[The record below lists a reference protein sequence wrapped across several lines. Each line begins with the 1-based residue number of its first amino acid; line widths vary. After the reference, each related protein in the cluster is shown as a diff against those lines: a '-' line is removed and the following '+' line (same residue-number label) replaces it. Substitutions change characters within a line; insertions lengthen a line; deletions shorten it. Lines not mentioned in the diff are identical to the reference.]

1 MNLKVAICDDS
12 KADQEYIIQILNQ
25 WSQATNIHLGI
36 HTFLSAEQFL
46 FQYEEEKDFQI
57 LVLDIEMGKMNGIEL
72 AKKIRKVNKDIQ
84 ILFATGYPDF
94 ITEGYEVDALHY
106 LMKPIN
112 QEKLIKVMEK
122 AIVNIHKEEKYI
134 LLQDNDEMLKLA
146 ISTIKFVEVF
156 SHSCVIHTIEG
167 TVETRT
173 AISKLENELRTQ
185 FIRVHRS
192 YLVNL
197 EYIKKIAKTE
207 IELEKGE
214 LVPLARRK
222 YTEVNLAFINF
233 YGGRQ
238 LSDDSERFIRI
249 FIGIL
254 KENLYISVYNST
266 GKEIKKVRNQYISV
280 KNSKEHGLG
289 LGRVDSIVEKN
300 KGFVNRQ
307 NEEGVFAT
315 EIMLPLI

>member
-25 WSQATNIHLGI
+25 WSQVTNIHLEI
-36 HTFLSAEQFL
+36 HTFLMAEQFL

-57 LVLDIEMGKMNGIEL
+57 LVLDIEMGKMNGVEL

-94 ITEGYEVDALHY
+94 IAEGYEVDALHY
-106 LMKPIN
+106 LIKPIN

-122 AIVNIHKEEKYI
+122 AIVNIQNEEKYI

-146 ISTIKFVEVF
+146 ISTIIFVEVF

-173 AISKLENELRTQ
+173 AISKLENVLGTQ

-214 LVPLARRK
+214 VVPLARRK
-222 YTEVNLAFINF
+222 YSEVNLAFINF

-238 LSDDSERFIRI
+238 
-249 FIGIL
+249 GL
-254 KENLYISVYNST
+254 K
-266 GKEIKKVRNQYISV
+266 
-280 KNSKEHGLG
+280 
-289 LGRVDSIVEKN
+289 
-300 KGFVNRQ
+300 
-307 NEEGVFAT
+307 
-315 EIMLPLI
+315 